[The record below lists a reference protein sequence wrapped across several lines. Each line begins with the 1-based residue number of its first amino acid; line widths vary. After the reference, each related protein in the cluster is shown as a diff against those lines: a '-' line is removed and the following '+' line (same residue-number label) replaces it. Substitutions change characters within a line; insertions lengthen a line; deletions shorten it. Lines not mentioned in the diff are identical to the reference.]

1 MILILS
7 GNPNLGTIR
16 NVIYF
21 VNNYFDQQINKICFV
36 DSNETLNDR
45 EGKSLESERN
55 NIVRRYI
62 GSKIAIE
69 SQVIEKNDLHIDIP
83 KMLSNHLKIYGEDN
97 IVIDLT
103 NGTKYI
109 SNVLYASAS
118 LSKIKNL
125 FFL

>member
-21 VNNYFDQQINKICFV
+21 VNNYFDKQIDKICFL

-62 GSKIAIE
+62 GSKIVIE

-83 KMLSNHLKIYGEDN
+83 KMLSNHLKIYGEN
-97 IVIDLT
+97 HIVIDLT

-109 SNVLYASAS
+109 SN
-118 LSKIKNL
+118 
-125 FFL
+125 